1 MRSLEQNQRN
11 KLYVIGAGLVAL
23 FIFYQIVVALSRAG
37 ETKVRLVVVPNDS
50 TVSVNN
56 KVVKGRTLYLGQGE
70 YTFSAKKDGWNTDT
84 QSVHV
89 GKEAVQVGLIPDPA
103 SEQAQQFL
111 KDNPDVQLQREAVG
125 GLRANTK
132 GEELRG
138 NNPIINSLPYTQESP
153 PFTIDYGLSQERKGD
168 VFLIVSDSSPNGREA
183 AVDWIRQQGL
193 DPTNVDITF
202 SGFVNP
208 LSNAKVNAD

>member
-1 MRSLEQNQRN
+1 MRILEQNQRN
-11 KLYVIGAGLVAL
+11 KLYVIGAGLVVL
-23 FIFYQIVVALSRAG
+23 FIFYQIVAALSRGG

-56 KVVKGRTLYLGQGE
+56 KVVKSRTLYLGQGE

-84 QSVHV
+84 QSVRV

-111 KDNPDVQLQREAVG
+111 KDNPGVQLQREAIG
-125 GLRANTK
+125 GLRANAK

-138 NNPIINSLPYTQESP
+138 NNPIINSLPYSQDSP

-183 AVDWIRQQGL
+183 AVDWVRQQGL
-193 DPTNVDITF
+193 DPTDVDIMF
-202 SGFVNP
+202 SGFTNP
-208 LSNAKVNAD
+208 LSSAKVNAD